1 MLGSKLKKAVLG
13 LMTVFFL
20 AGGALAC
27 ERLPTE
33 VQGEDDN
40 DPAKYDECIL
50 INGMLHCPD

>member
-1 MLGSKLKKAVLG
+1 MLGSRLKKAVLG

-27 ERLPTE
+27 DRLPTE
-33 VQGEDDN
+33 VQGDDN
-40 DPAKYDECIL
+40 SGNNDECIL